1 MKQFQYVH
9 IVGDASSVGY
19 GAFTTHGHG
28 ELPSP
33 MVVSSDSM
41 EINRMQDNQL
51 PSILRK
57 TTNARLAVDTPIDN
71 LHASQLAG
79 TCILFHAAQTPC

>member
-1 MKQFQYVH
+1 MKRFQYVH

-19 GAFTTHGHG
+19 GAFTTHG

-33 MVVSSDSM
+33 MVVSLYSV

-51 PSILRK
+51 SSVLRK
-57 TTNARLAVDTPIDN
+57 TKNSRLAVDTPVDD
-71 LHASQLAG
+71 LHASQLACN
-79 TCILFHAAQTPC
+79 CIVFHVAQTPC